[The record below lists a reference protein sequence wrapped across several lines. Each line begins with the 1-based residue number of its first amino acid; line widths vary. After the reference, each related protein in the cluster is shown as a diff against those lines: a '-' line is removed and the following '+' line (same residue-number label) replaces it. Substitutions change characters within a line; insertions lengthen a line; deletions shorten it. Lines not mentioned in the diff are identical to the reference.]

1 MASSSGLRV
10 FLLLVAGCT
19 HAPDARPARP
29 SLNETKPVEAQPAE
43 AQSVE
48 AQPVEAQPLPAAAV
62 ATECPRPVAAAM
74 GPLSP
79 SPGHQVL
86 EWLVDV
92 IAHRKGD
99 VSHDELVEHF
109 DKKLLGP
116 VSTTNGDLHTWAAE
130 ANGAVLESIEVD
142 DPTYIRAYLA
152 THDRRWKVIIE
163 FEPSTSKLTHLSWHL
178 AR

>member
-29 SLNETKPVEAQPAE
+29 SLNETKPVEAQP
-43 AQSVE
+43 VE

-62 ATECPRPVAAAM
+62 AADCPRPATAAM
-74 GPLSP
+74 GPLSA

-116 VSTTNGDLHTWAAE
+116 VSTTNGDL
-130 ANGAVLESIEVD
+130 
-142 DPTYIRAYLA
+142 YLA
-152 THDRRWKVIIE
+152 THDRRWNR
-163 FEPSTSKLTHLSWHL
+163 
-178 AR
+178 ARRSSRT